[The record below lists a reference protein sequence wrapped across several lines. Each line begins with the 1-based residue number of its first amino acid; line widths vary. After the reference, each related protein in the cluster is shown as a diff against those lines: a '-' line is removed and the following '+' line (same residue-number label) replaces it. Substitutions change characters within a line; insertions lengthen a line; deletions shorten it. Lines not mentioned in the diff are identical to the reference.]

1 MEEITQKL
9 KKIMKLRNN
18 KTVIYKKSNR
28 KSSSLFVD
36 ALSDK

>member
-18 KTVIYKKSNR
+18 KTVIYKKSNM